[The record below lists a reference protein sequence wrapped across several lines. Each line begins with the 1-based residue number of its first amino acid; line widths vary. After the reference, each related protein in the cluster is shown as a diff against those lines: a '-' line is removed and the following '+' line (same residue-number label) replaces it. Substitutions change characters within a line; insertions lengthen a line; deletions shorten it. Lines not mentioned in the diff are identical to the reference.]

1 MFFCL
6 DHTLFVEKKDICRR
20 NGGSP
25 SLLQPLDKVFKF
37 PHAAERYDRNRRR
50 ICHTTYEIDVV
61 PLSRAIPI
69 NGLEENFTGATPLR
83 LFAPLYGIQP
93 RLFLPKV
100 LIDLICSR
108 RRVFLHIDAYDNAL

>member
-6 DHTLFVEKKDICRR
+6 DHTLFVEKEDICRR

-37 PHAAERYDRNRRR
+37 PHAAESDDRNRRR

-61 PLSRAIPI
+61 PLSRAVPI
-69 NGLEENFTGATPLR
+69 NRLEENFTGATTLR
-83 LFAPLYGIQP
+83 LFAPLYRIQP
-93 RLFLPKV
+93 GLLLPKV
-100 LIDLICSR
+100 FIDLIRSR
-108 RRVFLHIDAYDNAL
+108 MSLLL